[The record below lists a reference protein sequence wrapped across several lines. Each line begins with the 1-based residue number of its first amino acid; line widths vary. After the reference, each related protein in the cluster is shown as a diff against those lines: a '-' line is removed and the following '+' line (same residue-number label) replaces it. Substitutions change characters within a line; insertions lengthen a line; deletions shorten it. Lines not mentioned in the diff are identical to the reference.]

1 MTRKILIVGGLG
13 YLGSVITHKLLLEA
27 RYDLYVLE
35 SLTKLESSKEL
46 ISSLSEKVNI
56 LYQKDER
63 FFNFLGDKQS
73 EVQLGVVDTVIFAV
87 RNKKSKEVP
96 NPLKSSL
103 NPGNL
108 LDQIDNVI
116 LNQLKILS
124 LLGFDQQTQSDRK
137 IIQLFS
143 SNANFISHQPIEYHA
158 LNALTE
164 NIFTY
169 LAVDLQKYS
178 VRVFL
183 IEIGVILN
191 EISYPNNELVD
202 SSPDELAELIK
213 FLINSE
219 GYGLVGKPLKLT
231 GIRNLLDATSVAE
244 GVFGDLRVRK
254 T

>member
-1 MTRKILIVGGLG
+1 MTKKIMIVGGLG
-13 YLGSVITHKLLLEA
+13 FLGSVITHKLLLEG
-27 RYDLYVLE
+27 RYELYVLE
-35 SLTKLESSKEL
+35 SLTKLESSKEAS
-46 ISSLSEKVNI
+46 SSLSEKVKI
-56 LYQKDER
+56 LYQKDEK
-63 FFNFLGDKQS
+63 FFNFLDDKQS
-73 EVQLGVVDTVIFAV
+73 EVQVGFVDTLIFAV
-87 RNKKSKEVP
+87 RNKNSNEVSSS
-96 NPLKSSL
+96 LRSSL

-108 LDQIDNVI
+108 LDQIDNTI
-116 LNQLKILS
+116 LDQLRILS
-124 LLGFDQQTQSDRK
+124 LLGFDQQAQSDRK
-137 IIQLFS
+137 VIQLFS

-164 NIFTY
+164 NVFTY
-169 LAVDLQKYS
+169 LAVNLQKYS

-191 EISYPNNELVD
+191 ETIYTKNEFVD
-202 SSPDELAELIK
+202 SSPDELVDLIK

>member
-1 MTRKILIVGGLG
+1 MTKKVLIVGGLG

-27 RYDLYVLE
+27 RHDLYVLE
-35 SLTKLESSKEL
+35 SLTKLETSKEEV
-46 ISSLSEKVNI
+46 SSFSEKVKF
-56 LYQKDER
+56 LYQRDEK
-63 FFNFLGDKQS
+63 FFNFLDEKQS
-73 EVQLGVVDTVIFAV
+73 EIQLGNVDTVIFAV
-87 RNKKSKEVP
+87 RKRTPKEDS
-96 NPLKSSL
+96 NSLRSDL
-103 NPGNL
+103 NPGDL
-108 LDQIDNVI
+108 LNQIDNVI

-124 LLGFDQQTQSDRK
+124 LLGFDQQNQSDRK

-143 SNANFISHQPIEYHA
+143 SNSNFISHQPIEYHA
-158 LNALTE
+158 LNALSE

-169 LAVDLQKYS
+169 LAVNLQKYG
-178 VRVFL
+178 VKVFL
-183 IEIGVILN
+183 IEIGVILS
-191 EISYPNNELVD
+191 EISNSKKELMD

-219 GYGLVGKPLKLT
+219 GYGLVGEPLKLT

>member
-1 MTRKILIVGGLG
+1 MTKKILIVGGLG

-169 LAVDLQKYS
+169 LAVDLQKHS